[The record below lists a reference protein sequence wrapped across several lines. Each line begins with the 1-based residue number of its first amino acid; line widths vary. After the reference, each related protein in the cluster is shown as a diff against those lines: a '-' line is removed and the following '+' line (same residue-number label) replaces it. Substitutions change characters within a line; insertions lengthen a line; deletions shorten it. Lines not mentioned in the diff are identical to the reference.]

1 MIFDNSTLKTLEY
14 LCEWIPLEKIY
25 KPSSQTVDMRQ
36 IFSTLMQEGVPVS
49 TRILATR
56 CLKGCVSRH
65 KVFAQPIVNHVR
77 PMISIVN
84 ESCLRLNL
92 PSTLPSVVSGDLL
105 YGGNGGGNGNNS
117 NNSNNGK

>member
-25 KPSSQTVDMRQ
+25 KPASQTVDMRQ

-105 YGGNGGGNGNNS
+105 YGGNGSGNGNNS
-117 NNSNNGK
+117 NNGK